1 MCGRR
6 GLDVYEDVREYH
18 AELLR
23 KERAEREEKMKPIPL
38 DITLFKRGEF

>member
-1 MCGRR
+1 MCGR
-6 GLDVYEDVREYH
+6 GPDVYEYTREYH

-38 DITLFKRGEF
+38 DMLETLRGEF

>member
-1 MCGRR
+1 MCGR
-6 GLDVYEDVREYH
+6 GPDVYKHMREYH

-38 DITLFKRGEF
+38 DMTKGGEF